1 MAVYSCIC
9 FHYYFGVTN
18 DLNIGT
24 PFPAN
29 PDDDKMIPQ
38 TMISRRFQ
46 DFRHEWLRQRRAR
59 VDWESMIKPCSD
71 NMAWGLEKN
80 HWGKLNRSSAM
91 ASEILFWDIR
101 PAGEFSKFFIQSKT
115 FDNQTKLIG
124 GDTWRV
130 YVRGPSNVA
139 ATVFDHQNGIYEAL
153 FLLMEPGDYQLKIYL
168 DYSLC
173 DGFRDPPPDW
183 FIKGNAQGKD
193 QKDGL
198 LDKLDD
204 YLEEPF
210 KNGDP
215 LTITV
220 PVTQLNAS
228 LIGGYIA

>member
-1 MAVYSCIC
+1 M
-9 FHYYFGVTN
+9 N
-18 DLNIGT
+18 DGNYGT

-29 PDDDKMIPQ
+29 TNDDTMIPQ

-91 ASEILFWDIR
+91 ASEIVFWDIR
-101 PAGEFSKFFIQSKT
+101 PAGEFSKFFIQAKT

-139 ATVFDHQNGIYEAL
+139 ATMFDHQNGIYC
-153 FLLMEPGDYQLKIYL
+153 F
-168 DYSLC
+168 
-173 DGFRDPPPDW
+173 
-183 FIKGNAQGKD
+183 
-193 QKDGL
+193 
-198 LDKLDD
+198 
-204 YLEEPF
+204 
-210 KNGDP
+210 
-215 LTITV
+215 T
-220 PVTQLNAS
+220 
-228 LIGGYIA
+228 